1 MDNIS
6 RSLLNHCNVDFES
19 ETLSTPENSTTRKPG
34 KRAKNWNEQDSLF
47 LIQAYAEC
55 QKTKSRTLYSFCH
68 LFIVQVPKRNRW
80 LKCPLPNLLINCPQ
94 RKFALNQHVHSV
106 MIDACFSLFLV
117 HDASF
122 MSAAHHCLRHLF
134 RSFSLCFSRICFLYI
149 DRLGASGSLG
159 LIVNKR
165 LDLILCLPLS
175 PISWGF
181 GPLVCLRAFCCLPSC
196 ILFYL
201 GCACPFYLLSVAD
214 WSRRPRQFP
223 WQLLTY
229 CR

>member
-1 MDNIS
+1 MWHRGASSIS
-6 RSLLNHCNVDFES
+6 KLGPPRSIAVYL
-19 ETLSTPENSTTRKPG
+19 G
-34 KRAKNWNEQDSLF
+34 KQF
-47 LIQAYAEC
+47 
-55 QKTKSRTLYSFCH
+55 RTSC
-68 LFIVQVPKRNRW
+68 IT
-80 LKCPLPNLLINCPQ
+80 
-94 RKFALNQHVHSV
+94 V

-196 ILFYL
+196 ILFCL
-201 GCACPFYLLSVAD
+201 GCACPFYLLSVVD
-214 WSRRPRQFP
+214 
-223 WQLLTY
+223 
-229 CR
+229 

>member
-1 MDNIS
+1 
-6 RSLLNHCNVDFES
+6 
-19 ETLSTPENSTTRKPG
+19 
-34 KRAKNWNEQDSLF
+34 
-47 LIQAYAEC
+47 
-55 QKTKSRTLYSFCH
+55 
-68 LFIVQVPKRNRW
+68 
-80 LKCPLPNLLINCPQ
+80 
-94 RKFALNQHVHSV
+94 

-175 PISWGF
+175 PNSGVSV
-181 GPLVCLRAFCCLPSC
+181 PLSAFAHSVVCLRAFYFIQAVPVLFICCPSPIDPGVPDSFPDSLTEWEKLEDMIALTDSYMDHGEILPRNRK
-196 ILFYL
+196 I
-201 GCACPFYLLSVAD
+201 ARLLLNPQSASSSLV
-214 WSRRPRQFP
+214 
-223 WQLLTY
+223 
-229 CR
+229 